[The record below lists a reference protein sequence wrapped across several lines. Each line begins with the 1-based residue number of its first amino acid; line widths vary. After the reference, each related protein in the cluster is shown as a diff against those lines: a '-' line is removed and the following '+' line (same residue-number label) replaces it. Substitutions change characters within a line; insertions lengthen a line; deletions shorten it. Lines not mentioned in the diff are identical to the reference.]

1 MNETITTENSHVPDP
16 ERWVDQYGD
25 YLFRFALS
33 RLPDSAVAEDL
44 VQETFLAAL
53 HARENF
59 KGRSSV
65 TTWLTG
71 ILKHKIIDHFRKES
85 REQPVEDVEPFA
97 ASLDD
102 LFDEKGKWK
111 IGPSKWTVSP
121 LELYEQK
128 EFWRILALCLSE
140 LSDRLARIF
149 TLRELEELSTKEI
162 CKVFDI
168 SATNCWVMLYRARML
183 LRGCLEIK
191 WFSPK
196 TYEDK

>member
-1 MNETITTENSHVPDP
+1 MKKTGTAEKRHVPDP
-16 ERWVDQYGD
+16 ETWVDQYGD
-25 YLFRFALS
+25 YLYRFALT
-33 RLPDSAVAEDL
+33 RIRDRAAAEDL

-65 TTWLTG
+65 TTWLAG
-71 ILKHKIIDHFRKES
+71 ILKHKIIDHIRKES
-85 REQPVEDVEPFA
+85 RNQPVEDVEPFVPTF
-97 ASLDD
+97 DD

-121 LELYEQK
+121 MELYEQK
-128 EFWRILALCLSE
+128 EFMKILTLCLSE
-140 LSDRLARIF
+140 LSGRLAQVF

-168 SATNCWVMLYRARML
+168 SATNVWVMLYRARML
-183 LRGCLEIK
+183 LRRCLEIN
-191 WFSPK
+191 WFGSK
-196 TYEDK
+196 TYEGK

>member
-1 MNETITTENSHVPDP
+1 MNETGTADNRHMPDP
-16 ERWVDQYGD
+16 EIWVDQYGD

-33 RLPDSAVAEDL
+33 RLRDRSAAEDL

-71 ILKHKIIDHFRKES
+71 ILQHKIIDHLRKGS
-85 REQPVEDVEPFA
+85 REQPVEDVEPFTPT
-97 ASLDD
+97 LDD

-111 IGPSKWTVSP
+111 IGPSKWNVSP
-121 LELYEQK
+121 MELYEQK
-128 EFWRILALCLSE
+128 EFWRILALCLLE
-140 LSDRLARIF
+140 LSDRLAQIF
-149 TLRELEELSTKEI
+149 ALRELEELNTKEI

-183 LRGCLEIK
+183 LRRCLEIN
-191 WFSPK
+191 WFSVK
-196 TYEDK
+196 TYEGK

>member
-1 MNETITTENSHVPDP
+1 MNKTGTAENRHMTDP
-16 ERWVDQYGD
+16 ETWVDEHGD
-25 YLFRFALS
+25 YLYRFALS
-33 RLPDSAVAEDL
+33 RLHDKAAAEDL

-53 HARENF
+53 HARKSF

-65 TTWLTG
+65 ATWLAG

-85 REQPVEDVEPFA
+85 RTQPVEDVEPFV
-97 ASLDD
+97 SNMENF
-102 LFDEKGKWK
+102 FDEKGKWK

-121 LELYEQK
+121 MELYEQK
-128 EFWRILALCLSE
+128 EFRKILELCLSE
-140 LSDRLARIF
+140 LSGRLAQVF

-168 SATNCWVMLYRARML
+168 SETNCWVMLHRARML
-183 LRGCLEIK
+183 LRRCLEIN
-191 WFSPK
+191 WFSSK

>member
-1 MNETITTENSHVPDP
+1 MHMKKTGTAENRHVPDP
-16 ERWVDQYGD
+16 ETWVDQYGD
-25 YLFRFALS
+25 YLYRFALS
-33 RLPDSAVAEDL
+33 RLRDRAAAEDL

-71 ILKHKIIDHFRKES
+71 ILKHKIIDYFRKES
-85 REQPVEDVEPFA
+85 RNQPVEDVESFNPT
-97 ASLDD
+97 LDD
-102 LFDEKGKWK
+102 FFDEKGKWK
-111 IGPSKWTVSP
+111 IRPSKWTTNP
-121 LELYEQK
+121 MELYEQK
-128 EFWRILALCLSE
+128 EFMKILRLCLSE
-140 LSDRLARIF
+140 LSGRLAQVF

-183 LRGCLEIK
+183 LRRCLEIN
-191 WFSPK
+191 WFSSK
-196 TYEDK
+196 TY

>member
-1 MNETITTENSHVPDP
+1 MNETGTVENRHVPDP
-16 ERWVDQYGD
+16 ETWVDQYGD
-25 YLFRFALS
+25 YLYRFALS
-33 RLPDSAVAEDL
+33 RLRDRAAAEDL

-65 TTWLTG
+65 TTWLSG

-85 REQPVEDVEPFA
+85 REQPVEDVEPFTPTF
-97 ASLDD
+97 DD

-183 LRGCLEIK
+183 LRRCLEIN
-191 WFSPK
+191 WFSVK
-196 TYEDK
+196 TYGGK